1 MSQTGGFLSH
11 TDMSP
16 VTVFDLLKTT
26 ATKWNEHDAPRLGA
40 ALAYY
45 TLLSLAPLAVL
56 VVGMCSL
63 VLSKNNAEQQL
74 FWQAQELVGT
84 SGAKTLETLVDNTQH
99 ASNGLVAGIMAVAAL
114 IFGASGVFVELRDS
128 LNTIWEAPPPAAGG
142 VRTFILRRL
151 VTFGMVLALGVL
163 LLASLLISAGL
174 GIAEKYFIGM
184 LPPAAAIG
192 GEIANLLIT
201 LAAITALFA
210 LIFKFVPD
218 VRIGW
223 EDVGTGAL
231 VTAVLFTLG
240 RGLLAFYMG
249 TAAVGSTYGAAG
261 SLVALV
267 VWVYYSAQIFFFGA
281 VFTRVYADY
290 CGSRVN
296 RRSAKPVSIRR
307 AKAR

>member
-1 MSQTGGFLSH
+1 
-11 TDMSP
+11 MSP
-16 VTVFDLLKTT
+16 VTAIDLLKTT
-26 ATKWNEHDAPRLGA
+26 ATKWNDHDAPRLGA

-63 VLSKNNAEQQL
+63 VLSKDHAEQRL
-74 FWQAQELVGT
+74 FQQAQELVGT
-84 SGAKTLETLVDNTQH
+84 SGAQTLQAVVDNTHH
-99 ASNGLVAGIMAVAAL
+99 ASNGTVAGIIAAAAL

-128 LNTIWEAPPPAAGG
+128 LNTIWEAPPLASGG

-163 LLASLLISAGL
+163 LLASLLISAAL
-174 GIAEKYFIGM
+174 GIAEKYFIGL
-184 LPPAAAIG
+184 LPPSAAIS
-192 GEIANLLIT
+192 GEIANVLIT
-201 LAAITALFA
+201 LAALTALFA

-249 TAAVGSTYGAAG
+249 TAAIGSTYGAAG

-281 VFTRVYADY
+281 IFTRVYADY

-296 RRSAKPVSIRR
+296 KRSSRPIPISG